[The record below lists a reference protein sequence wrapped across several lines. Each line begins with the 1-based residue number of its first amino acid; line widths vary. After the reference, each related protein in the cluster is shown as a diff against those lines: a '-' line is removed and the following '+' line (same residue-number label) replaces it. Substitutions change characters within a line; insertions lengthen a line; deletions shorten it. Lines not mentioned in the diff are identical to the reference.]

1 MLSYLQHR
9 VYSVCFSADGKF
21 IASGSRDNTVKI
33 WDGATGQLLQT
44 PEGHSNTVNSVA
56 LSADGSRVASGSWD
70 KTVKIW
76 KEQAEADPESHPI
89 DMESWTKECRRRR

>member
-1 MLSYLQHR
+1 MPRSLFFNILSLDFPVRQHLTIPR
-9 VYSVCFSADGKF
+9 LITCEA
-21 IASGSRDNTVKI
+21 
-33 WDGATGQLLQT
+33 
-44 PEGHSNTVNSVA
+44 
-56 LSADGSRVASGSWD
+56 D